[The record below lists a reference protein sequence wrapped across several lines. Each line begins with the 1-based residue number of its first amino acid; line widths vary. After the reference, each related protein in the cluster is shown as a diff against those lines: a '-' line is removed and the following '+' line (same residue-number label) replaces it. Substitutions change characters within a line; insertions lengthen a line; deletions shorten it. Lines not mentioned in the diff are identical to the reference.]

1 MKVIQ
6 TYSSPEC
13 NTFEVFNDNKVLIAY
28 YYEHFDTTDGNVVY
42 ECYYDF
48 ENVNDITSSTSSY
61 VLDSKEELS
70 TLLEEIEEKCYFD
83 WWNVIL

>member
-6 TYSSPEC
+6 TYSGVEG
-13 NTFEVFNDNKVLIAY
+13 NTFDVYNDNNVLIAY
-28 YYEHFDTTDGNVVY
+28 FYEHFDTTDGNVVY

-48 ENVNDITSSTSSY
+48 DDVNDITSSTSSY

-70 TLLEEIEEKCYFD
+70 TLLEEIEENCYFD
-83 WWNVIL
+83 